1 MRYWAAAA
9 NFSTNSSNVNCEAN
23 CSAGIPAL
31 WENSTLSTFMVILI
45 WDDKLK
51 YPEIRPNEKP
61 VQQRIG
67 SDRMNCVVRCDG
79 TSCTTMLSEQQVQHK
94 NQQSYKS

>member
-9 NFSTNSSNVNCEAN
+9 NFSTNSSSVNCEAK
-23 CSAGIPAL
+23 CSAGVPAL

-61 VQQRIG
+61 MQQRIG
-67 SDRMNCVVRCDG
+67 NDKMNCVARCDG
-79 TSCTTMLSEQQVQHK
+79 MSCTTVLSELQVQHK
-94 NQQSYKS
+94 NQQSHKS